1 MKGLLLLFAFFLFFH
16 NSFAYE
22 NLKKEKKALTETI
35 KQEYDS
41 WSNSDVHKQNTST
54 RIDVF
59 ASRNDHILAPGVQKQ
74 NNQLKK
80 NTSYKTYNSIDSDSF
95 SDFEFQIVNN
105 QAIVQFKVNYQAI
118 SAFLEKK
125 NGSWKLVCAAKIDE
139 VL

>member
-1 MKGLLLLFAFFLFFH
+1 MKGFLLLVAFFLVFH
-16 NSFAYE
+16 NSFAYD
-22 NLKKEKKALTETI
+22 NLTKEKKALTKTVKE
-35 KQEYDS
+35 EYDS
-41 WSNSDVHKQNTST
+41 WSNFDEHKQNTSNKM
-54 RIDVF
+54 DVF
-59 ASRNDHILAPGVQKQ
+59 ASRNDHILVPGAKKQ

-80 NTSYKTYNSIDSDSF
+80 NTSYKTYNTIVSDTF

-105 QAIVQFKVNYQAI
+105 QAIVQFKVNHQVI